1 MIRLIFI
8 LAALAS
14 PVLAQ
19 DIDCSEAITQSAM
32 NSCAAQEWEAADVK
46 LNTAYKEVIEK
57 FKIMDKQLPED
68 LKGGEEYLRE
78 AQRAWIAYRDSNC
91 AAAGFQMR
99 GGSAE
104 PLLVYGCM
112 REMTEDRTEEL
123 YGLLIEF

>member
-1 MIRLIFI
+1 MIRLIFV

-14 PVLAQ
+14 PVFAQ
-19 DIDCSEAITQSAM
+19 EVDCSEAITQSAM